1 MSLTRKALKDFTFE
15 DGTFIPKGTA
25 IAAAAR
31 CVHHDD
37 AFYPNAHEF
46 EPFRFADLREE
57 DGEGAEHQCLHDA
70 RVSAIWVWS
79 ACLVRLSFFLSPT
92 IMREVAHVVLVRD
105 VFLPQLS

>member
-57 DGEGAEHQCLHDA
+57 DGEGAEHQY
-70 RVSAIWVWS
+70 VSTTPEYLPFGYGRHAWCVFRFS
-79 ACLVRLSFFLSPT
+79 YRRRS
-92 IMREVAHVVLVRD
+92 REKSLM
-105 VFLPQLS
+105 LC